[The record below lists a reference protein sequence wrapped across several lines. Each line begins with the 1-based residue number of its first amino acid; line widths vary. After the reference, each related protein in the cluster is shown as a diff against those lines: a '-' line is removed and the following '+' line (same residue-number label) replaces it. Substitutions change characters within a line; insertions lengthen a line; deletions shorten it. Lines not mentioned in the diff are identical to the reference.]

1 MKRISRI
8 WGKPLLI
15 LLLCAAFIL
24 EAEAQSSVRRTPRKE
39 NSSSA
44 GKPKGNVSR
53 TGSAASSSAKPASQ
67 GKASGAA
74 KKTPAR
80 KPAAAASKAGNN
92 NSMPVRRNTAAT
104 KKAAA
109 KPGGDGSIADE
120 ATLRSQAFDAYQKQ
134 EEKNTPW
141 QRTVYRELDLTRG
154 NNASLYY
161 PVEPMDGLTN
171 LFRVV
176 LDLVASGKVQ
186 GYEYLDGREVFTE
199 QYAVKVKDVLDKYQI
214 LYQMKPASGR
224 TATTF
229 AIEESDVPSNEVL
242 SYLVKERWEFD
253 HTTSHYGP
261 RIVAICPV
269 LHRAGDFGGEPFKY
283 PLFWLRYEDLR
294 PYLRKQLIIS
304 DGMNG
309 APRYTME
316 DFFSLQQYEGD
327 IYKVQNLRGLSLMQ
341 QYPDPDTLRLMRK
354 RIDAELTGFGDSIW
368 VRELPPD
375 QPAEGRKSS
384 ARTRSAASRRD
395 ARTAS
400 ADGKGVKLNRRTKEE
415 VDVEAV
421 EAEKEARIEAKEQEA
436 ERTGV
441 AHSVRR
447 SRR

>member
-8 WGKPLLI
+8 LGKSLLI
-15 LLLCAAFIL
+15 LLIGVAFIV
-24 EAEAQSSVRRTPRKE
+24 EADAQSSVRRTPRRE
-39 NSSSA
+39 NTSS
-44 GKPKGNVSR
+44 GNKPKGNTAR
-53 TGSAASSSAKPASQ
+53 TGTSSSSPQSPSSGAASKGEKKAPAKKPASTVS
-67 GKASGAA
+67 KSGNANN
-74 KKTPAR
+74 TPV
-80 KPAAAASKAGNN
+80 K
-92 NSMPVRRNTAAT
+92 RNTATTKRVAT
-104 KKAAA
+104 APGAAT
-109 KPGGDGSIADE
+109 SIADE

-134 EEKNTPW
+134 EEKDTPW
-141 QRTVYRELDLTRG
+141 QRTVYRELDLTQG

-171 LFRVV
+171 LFRVL

-199 QYAVKVKDVLDKYQI
+199 KYVVKVKDVLDKYQI

-224 TATTF
+224 TAEVF
-229 AIEESDVPSNEVL
+229 SIEESDVPSNEVL
-242 SYLVKERWEFD
+242 SYFVKERWEFD
-253 HTTSHYGP
+253 HTTSHYGS

-269 LHRAGDFGGEPFKY
+269 LHRTGDFGGEALKY
-283 PLFWLRYEDLR
+283 PMFWLRYEDLR
-294 PYLRKQLIIS
+294 PYLRKQMIVS

-316 DFFSLQQYEGD
+316 DFFNLRQYEGD

-341 QYPDPDTLRLMRK
+341 QYPHPDTLKVVRK

-368 VRELPPD
+368 VRELPPAP
-375 QPAEGRKSS
+375 PAGGGKK
-384 ARTRSAASRRD
+384 AVRTRAGASSRD
-395 ARTAS
+395 AKSTA

-415 VDVEAV
+415 VDVAAV
-421 EAEKEARIEAKEQEA
+421 EAEKEAKVEAKEQEA

>member
-8 WGKPLLI
+8 LGRPLLI
-15 LLLCAAFIL
+15 LLISAAFVL
-24 EAEAQSSVRRTPRKE
+24 EADAQSSVRRTPRKE
-39 NSSSA
+39 NSAAS
-44 GKPKGNVSR
+44 GKSKN
-53 TGSAASSSAKPASQ
+53 TGSRSGAASSSAKTPAA
-67 GKASGAA
+67 GGASGNA
-74 KKTPAR
+74 KKSPAQKPVSATAKGGNSDSAPVKR
-80 KPAAAASKAGNN
+80 NPAAVKKNGPVSGASA
-92 NSMPVRRNTAAT
+92 SV
-104 KKAAA
+104 
-109 KPGGDGSIADE
+109 ADE

-154 NNASLYY
+154 SNASLYY
-161 PVEPMDGLTN
+161 PVEPTDGLTN

-176 LDLVASGKVQ
+176 LELVASGKVQ

-199 QYAVKVKDVLDKYQI
+199 QYAVKVQDVLDKYQI
-214 LYQMKPASGR
+214 LYKMKPASGR
-224 TATTF
+224 AAAEFT
-229 AIEESDVPSNEVL
+229 IEESDVPSNEVL
-242 SYLVKERWEFD
+242 SYFVKERWEFD

-269 LHRAGDFGGEPFKY
+269 LHRAGDFGGEPFRY

-316 DFFSLQQYEGD
+316 DFFNLQQYEGD

-341 QYPDPDTLRLMRK
+341 QYPNPDTLRLVRK
-354 RIDAELTGFGDSIW
+354 RIDAELNGFGDSIW
-368 VRELPPD
+368 VKEMPSSGS
-375 QPAEGRKSS
+375 AESNRKSS
-384 ARTRSAASRRD
+384 RSQASTSRRD
-395 ARTAS
+395 ASAS
-400 ADGKGVKLNRRTKEE
+400 VAAGQEVKLNRRTKEE
-415 VDVEAV
+415 VDVTAV
-421 EAEKEARIEAKEQEA
+421 KAEKEAKIEAKEQEA
-436 ERTGV
+436 EQTGV